1 MTNTITFNLDELA
14 IMSLYNAQ
22 RSRVKVVSG
31 MTEVLSL
38 VKDESLAELM
48 RGCIAKLALISDK
61 QFAEIDFDE
70 AEDAFD

>member
-1 MTNTITFNLDELA
+1 MTSTITFNLDELA
-14 IMSLYNAQ
+14 MISLYNAQ
-22 RSRVKVVSG
+22 RSRVKAVSG
-31 MTEVLSL
+31 MTGALTL

-61 QFAEIDFDE
+61 QFAEIDFGE

>member
-31 MTEVLSL
+31 MTEALSL

-48 RGCIAKLALISDK
+48 RGCIAKLSLISDK